1 MLSYIINLLWFCHCM
16 LWIIKILP
24 WRPQWN
30 MWFQRGSQSAKNK
43 KKLET
48 RSVLTFIKFQIG
60 MIRFLVFV
68 YIYIHTNIQSIIIV
82 YIYIYIYIQIL
93 KNVSCQ
99 FEVLERYIYTH
110 IQRIINVYIYIVYI
124 QILKNVS
131 SNLKFC
137 KGQYTSC
144 F

>member
-82 YIYIYIYIQIL
+82 YIYIYIYTNTKKRIMSIWSFG
-93 KNVSCQ
+93 KV
-99 FEVLERYIYTH
+99 YIYTYTTYYKR
-110 IQRIINVYIYIVYI
+110 IYIYCIYTNTKKRII
-124 QILKNVS
+124 QFEIL
-131 SNLKFC
+131 
-137 KGQYTSC
+137 
-144 F
+144 